1 MLLSR
6 HAQEGAE
13 NMMSSLG
20 NLARATDKNVAALDA
35 LQDGVQRDT
44 AVVQDLLVQ
53 GRAAQKVA
61 SALLEHHG

>member
-13 NMMSSLG
+13 NMISSLG
-20 NLARATDKNVAALDA
+20 DLMQATDENVAALDA
-35 LQDGVQRDT
+35 LRDGVQRDT
-44 AVVQDLLVQ
+44 AVVQDLLVK